1 MDPHALHILLID
13 DDKDFLFLLG
23 KNMSK
28 QGFHVYTAQNGIKAL
43 DELSDH
49 KIDLIIS
56 DVLMADTPIMSL
68 TCTLKHLY
76 PKTPIILVSGLPSG
90 PLINNTLTLG
100 ADEFIPKPIN
110 LNLLYNTIDR
120 LSGAAA

>member
-1 MDPHALHILLID
+1 MNILLID
-13 DDKDFLFLLG
+13 DDKDFLFLLS
-23 KNMSK
+23 KTMTK
-28 QGFHVYTAQNGIKAL
+28 QGYHVYTALNGLKAL

-56 DVLMADTPIMSL
+56 DVIMVDTPIMSL
-68 TCTLKHLY
+68 TCTLKNLY

-100 ADEFIPKPIN
+100 ADQFIPKPID
-110 LNLLYNTIDR
+110 LTRLYTAINK
-120 LSGAAA
+120 LSGMAA

>member
-1 MDPHALHILLID
+1 MEPHSMNILLID
-13 DDKDFLFLLG
+13 DDKDFLFLL
-23 KNMSK
+23 SK
-28 QGFHVYTAQNGIKAL
+28 TMRKHGYHVYTAQNGINAL
-43 DELSDH
+43 DELSEH
-49 KIDLIIS
+49 EIDLIIS

-68 TCTLKHLY
+68 TCTLKNMY

-110 LNLLYNTIDR
+110 MDQLYTTIDR
-120 LSGAAA
+120 LSHAA